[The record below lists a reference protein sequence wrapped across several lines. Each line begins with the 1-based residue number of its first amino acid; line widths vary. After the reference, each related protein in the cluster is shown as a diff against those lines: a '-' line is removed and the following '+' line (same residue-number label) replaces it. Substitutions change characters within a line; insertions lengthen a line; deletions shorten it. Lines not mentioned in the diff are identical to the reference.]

1 MTNRLAN
8 IFQTAILICV
18 VLAVI
23 GVPLVFHPDLI
34 DRHPIPKAT
43 VFKILALVALN
54 LWAFRI
60 ITEKKFI
67 FRKSGLDLPII
78 LYLIS
83 CFLSFKNALNISAF
97 ENSIINTIFFLSFYY
112 LVLNNIKKEW
122 VEIVLSFSAIAAIGI
137 SSIGIY
143 QHITAISFNLN
154 TTVTST
160 LGHSNFLAQYLIA
173 VLPLCLSLF
182 IKSSKT
188 EEAVFW
194 GGGFLIV
201 FSCLILTFVRGG
213 WLGFLVSS
221 VVFFLLYNLNIKEK
235 KKKAFSVKEKRI
247 AIVFIIVLV
256 IGGILLSSKSYI
268 FKTIFISSEKSIETI
283 NPDAGKNTEFE
294 YKILTAL
301 LRLEMWKSAVE
312 MIKKYPVFGVGLG
325 NYSVQSPKFRTTNEL
340 KVNKYLPFWAHNDYL
355 QIASETGILG
365 ISAFLFLLATFFYKA
380 IKSLRLME
388 KNLMIVAIGL
398 ISSLPA
404 TLTHSFFSFNL
415 YQIVPTMLLWL
426 CMGLVMASRDG
437 EEFRFEFSYP
447 EIIKKYG
454 EVPLKIIA
462 GIAVFVLFSIGYI
475 DSLKPLMADIY
486 YSRAERSSMR
496 EQWEESVPLL
506 EKANELEPANP
517 KYRYAFAL
525 SFYKTGKFR
534 ESIEN
539 GKIAHRLNP
548 YVADVNRILCFSHN
562 EIGNE
567 YAKDGETDSAIK
579 EYDEVIRLI
588 DERKKLK
595 LRPYEV
601 SFLERE
607 MANVY
612 YNRGNIF
619 YRKKQYRKAF
629 YDYQNTLRIIP
640 LHPYAVKA
648 VEKIKSLSET
658 NPEVASNIA
667 PLMKGVNYSLYIA
680 HNAVWREIF
689 SKEIMDSSLKE
700 LDIVIELLM
709 ERKTFKLTPAEITA
723 TDRELAD
730 AYYNRGNVFLKK
742 KSYNEAMSDYQE
754 ALKIIPNHPEATE
767 GCKKIKE
774 RQKASLSWLIVISA
788 QHYTG

>member
-83 CFLSFKNALNISAF
+83 WFLSFKNALNISAF

-182 IKSSKT
+182 IKRDRT

-256 IGGILLSSKSYI
+256 IGGILLSS
-268 FKTIFISSEKSIETI
+268 
-283 NPDAGKNTEFE
+283 
-294 YKILTAL
+294 
-301 LRLEMWKSAVE
+301 
-312 MIKKYPVFGVGLG
+312 
-325 NYSVQSPKFRTTNEL
+325 
-340 KVNKYLPFWAHNDYL
+340 
-355 QIASETGILG
+355 
-365 ISAFLFLLATFFYKA
+365 
-380 IKSLRLME
+380 
-388 KNLMIVAIGL
+388 
-398 ISSLPA
+398 
-404 TLTHSFFSFNL
+404 
-415 YQIVPTMLLWL
+415 
-426 CMGLVMASRDG
+426 
-437 EEFRFEFSYP
+437 
-447 EIIKKYG
+447 
-454 EVPLKIIA
+454 
-462 GIAVFVLFSIGYI
+462 
-475 DSLKPLMADIY
+475 
-486 YSRAERSSMR
+486 
-496 EQWEESVPLL
+496 
-506 EKANELEPANP
+506 
-517 KYRYAFAL
+517 
-525 SFYKTGKFR
+525 
-534 ESIEN
+534 
-539 GKIAHRLNP
+539 
-548 YVADVNRILCFSHN
+548 
-562 EIGNE
+562 
-567 YAKDGETDSAIK
+567 
-579 EYDEVIRLI
+579 
-588 DERKKLK
+588 
-595 LRPYEV
+595 
-601 SFLERE
+601 
-607 MANVY
+607 
-612 YNRGNIF
+612 
-619 YRKKQYRKAF
+619 
-629 YDYQNTLRIIP
+629 
-640 LHPYAVKA
+640 
-648 VEKIKSLSET
+648 
-658 NPEVASNIA
+658 
-667 PLMKGVNYSLYIA
+667 
-680 HNAVWREIF
+680 
-689 SKEIMDSSLKE
+689 
-700 LDIVIELLM
+700 
-709 ERKTFKLTPAEITA
+709 
-723 TDRELAD
+723 
-730 AYYNRGNVFLKK
+730 
-742 KSYNEAMSDYQE
+742 
-754 ALKIIPNHPEATE
+754 
-767 GCKKIKE
+767 
-774 RQKASLSWLIVISA
+774 
-788 QHYTG
+788 